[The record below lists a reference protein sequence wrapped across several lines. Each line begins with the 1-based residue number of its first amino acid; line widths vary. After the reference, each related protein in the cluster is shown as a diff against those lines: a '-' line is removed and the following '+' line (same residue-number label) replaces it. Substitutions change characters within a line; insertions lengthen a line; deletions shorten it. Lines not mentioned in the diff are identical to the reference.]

1 MLRVAIARLLFTA
14 PSLLAASL
22 LAFICVAWL
31 PTPPPTRAQT
41 RGLDPAREQFLDLP
55 LLVNLQPLDG
65 AARARRA
72 LAALVAGGDDAERAS
87 RELSRLG
94 GAALPHVLPALPTL
108 EPDAQA
114 RIVLALAPV
123 AERMGVGNV
132 ALARDPERGAR
143 FWARFWEDR
152 GVDFR
157 TAQVRTAVRRLLR
170 YGSASRADELYAVDT
185 FALPEL
191 IEAADLREGALSIAQ
206 ARALAEVLSH
216 VSGRDDRVPPE
227 ATLDDALACLS
238 RWHAF
243 WLVHRSDYSTFQGP
257 SRLGALATETRYARW
272 LERVIVK
279 PLRTG
284 VAPGEAHPVSTF
296 AERATVTSLLLA
308 GAALV
313 AFVLAA
319 AWRGA
324 LVARVRAAR
333 RGSTLGLAFG
343 ATPFVL
349 LALVAHAGAQALAEE
364 VRYAL
369 GVGVTASAM
378 LASVATSLSLGD
390 RGTLDG
396 PALAARARGATM
408 ARAGLRHRFQSAY
421 IPELAT
427 LSSRVTFVGTTA
439 VFACE
444 RLLSLPGVAEP
455 TLLALR
461 ARDLGWILL
470 VAPSFALLVALF
482 RLVSDVALALLD
494 HRFAERTAKGRR
506 YT

>member
-31 PTPPPTRAQT
+31 PTPPPTRPQT

-72 LAALVAGGDDAERAS
+72 LAALVAGDDVDAAS
-87 RELSRLG
+87 RELARLG
-94 GAALPHVLPALPTL
+94 GAALPHVLPAFASL
-108 EPDAQA
+108 EPEAQGRIA
-114 RIVLALAPV
+114 RALAPV
-123 AERMGVGNV
+123 AERMGAGNV
-132 ALARDPERGAR
+132 ALARDPERSAR
-143 FWARFWEDR
+143 YWARFWEDR

-170 YGSASRADELYAVDT
+170 YGSAARADELYAVDT

-206 ARALAEVLSH
+206 ARALAEVMSH

-243 WLVHRSDYSTFQGP
+243 WLVHRSDFSTFQGP

-272 LERVIVK
+272 LERVLVK

-284 VAPGEAHPVSTF
+284 VAPGEAHPISAF

-308 GAALV
+308 SASLV

-319 AWRGA
+319 VWRGA
-324 LVARVRAAR
+324 LVSRVRAAR

-349 LALVAHAGAQALAEE
+349 LAGVAHAGAGSFGEGA
-364 VRYAL
+364 RYAL

-408 ARAGLRHRFQSAY
+408 VRAGLRHRFQSAY

-482 RLVSDVALALLD
+482 RLVSDVALASLD

-506 YT
+506 HS